1 MYAIIPTMK
10 IFIAWLP
17 QIVLAAGIWTAAN
30 GILHTVFVLAGEHGK
45 HYNRELL
52 RLLTDGL
59 LLITTG
65 TVILLCYSGLKTGQT
80 NVQYIAIAAC
90 AGVIIYC
97 FMIWPFLKSLGTLLI
112 HIITLT
118 ALLAGI
124 FNK

>member
-1 MYAIIPTMK
+1 MK
-10 IFIAWLP
+10 TLISWIP

-45 HYNRELL
+45 QYNRELL

-59 LLITTG
+59 LLVTTG
-65 TVILLCYSGLKTGQT
+65 TVLLMCFFPLRTGQT
-80 NVQYIAIAAC
+80 GVQYIALVAC
-90 AGVIIYC
+90 TAVIIYC
-97 FMIWPFLKSLGTLLI
+97 FMIWPFLKSVGTLLV
-112 HIITLT
+112 HIITLI